1 MSDVKK
7 TGTGVEWR
15 SLTEIENIKWIKKI
29 MAKNV
34 AERFKTKQK
43 KNRTKKKKKKMK
55 SDIEVIK

>member
-1 MSDVKK
+1 
-7 TGTGVEWR
+7 
-15 SLTEIENIKWIKKI
+15 